1 MLTQVAGGAFGGART
16 RVSGLST
23 PELRLARAASS
34 KRLAARIMRPD
45 YKTDQ
50 RVRPSGH
57 GKCSRMGDRG
67 QLIQGGANSD
77 NPKKVLF
84 VCTANVCRSPMA
96 EAIFNALA
104 EERGLAWR
112 AESAG
117 VATLVDEDIT
127 PNARA
132 ALEEVGIYAG
142 EHRAR
147 QVGEAMLKGADLVL
161 VMGPRHVAT
170 LRRHFG
176 GLSERVYTLP
186 EYALGASPEEGIP
199 DPYGQTMT
207 AFRASVRQLLEY
219 TEGLVGRLEWEGKLL

>member
-1 MLTQVAGGAFGGART
+1 MSEGRATGNHT
-16 RVSGLST
+16 RQ
-23 PELRLARAASS
+23 
-34 KRLAARIMRPD
+34 I
-45 YKTDQ
+45 
-50 RVRPSGH
+50 
-57 GKCSRMGDRG
+57 
-67 QLIQGGANSD
+67 
-77 NPKKVLF
+77 LF

-117 VATLVDEDIT
+117 VAALVGEDIT

-132 ALEEVGIYAG
+132 ALDEVGIYAN

-147 QVGEAMLKGADLVL
+147 QASEEMLEEADLVL
-161 VMGPRHVAT
+161 AMGPRHVAT
-170 LRRHFG
+170 LHRRFG
-176 GLSERVYTLP
+176 DLSERVYALP

-219 TEGLVGRLEWEGKLL
+219 TEALVGRLEREGALR

>member
-1 MLTQVAGGAFGGART
+1 MQ
-16 RVSGLST
+16 SG
-23 PELRLARAASS
+23 R
-34 KRLAARIMRPD
+34 
-45 YKTDQ
+45 
-50 RVRPSGH
+50 
-57 GKCSRMGDRG
+57 GDRG
-67 QLIQGGANSD
+67 RLDQGAADAD

-117 VATLVDEDIT
+117 VAALVDEDIT
-127 PNARA
+127 PNART
-132 ALEEVGIYAG
+132 ALEEVGIYAN

-147 QVGEAMLKGADLVL
+147 QVGEEMLEEADLVL
-161 VMGPRHVAT
+161 GMGPRHVAT
-170 LRRHFG
+170 LRRRFG
-176 GLSERVYTLP
+176 DLSEGVYALP
-186 EYALGASPEEGIP
+186 QYALGAPPEEGIP

-219 TEGLVGRLEWEGKLL
+219 TEAVVGRLEREG

>member
-1 MLTQVAGGAFGGART
+1 MT
-16 RVSGLST
+16 
-23 PELRLARAASS
+23 ES
-34 KRLAARIMRPD
+34 KA
-45 YKTDQ
+45 TEN
-50 RVRPSGH
+50 H
-57 GKCSRMGDRG
+57 TG
-67 QLIQGGANSD
+67 QI
-77 NPKKVLF
+77 LF

-117 VATLVDEDIT
+117 VAALVDEDIT
-127 PNARA
+127 PNARS
-132 ALEEVGIYAG
+132 ALDEVGIYAN

-147 QVGEAMLKGADLVL
+147 QVGEEMLEEADLVL
-161 VMGPRHVAT
+161 GMGPRHVAT
-170 LRRHFG
+170 LRRRFG

-186 EYALGASPEEGIP
+186 EYALGAPPEEGIP

-219 TEGLVGRLEWEGKLL
+219 TEGLVGRLEREGALR

>member
-1 MLTQVAGGAFGGART
+1 MSEGKAT
-16 RVSGLST
+16 
-23 PELRLARAASS
+23 ENH
-34 KRLAARIMRPD
+34 MR
-45 YKTDQ
+45 Q
-50 RVRPSGH
+50 
-57 GKCSRMGDRG
+57 
-67 QLIQGGANSD
+67 I
-77 NPKKVLF
+77 LF

-117 VATLVDEDIT
+117 VAALVDEDIT
-127 PNARA
+127 PNARS
-132 ALEEVGIYAG
+132 ALDEVGIYAN

-147 QVGEAMLKGADLVL
+147 QVGEEMLEEADLVL
-161 VMGPRHVAT
+161 GMGPRHVAT
-170 LRRHFG
+170 LRRRFG

-186 EYALGASPEEGIP
+186 EYALGAPPEEGIP

-219 TEGLVGRLEWEGKLL
+219 TEGLVGRLEREGALR